1 MNKACEVT
9 WIEKVCGTL
18 QTEES
23 QAWYQNSNGDTFAQT
38 GILPLSH
45 ENPSEYYILNCTV
58 LLYKCHFTKITVNI
72 IASKKL
78 TWSVHSFSYG
88 ELWNCYKKT
97 HQEQLL

>member
-1 MNKACEVT
+1 MKWPELKRYVVLY
-9 WIEKVCGTL
+9 KQKSLKHGTKIP
-18 QTEES
+18 S
-23 QAWYQNSNGDTFAQT
+23 GDTFAQT